1 MSYTSIARIIPTVMS
16 VSLLKRNIRNLKS
29 KKKKNLLKL
38 GVSNIAGVSL
48 IQATAQN
55 TGW

>member
-1 MSYTSIARIIPTVMS
+1 MSYTSIARTIPTVMS
-16 VSLLKRNIRNLKS
+16 VSLLEKNIRYLKN